1 MEQDLKQNRAW
12 IEVNLDNLEYNINQ
26 IKNAIS
32 KQTEIM
38 AVVKANAYGHGM
50 IEVSKKLNEIGI
62 QNFAVA
68 TLEEGI
74 NLRKEGI
81 KGNILILGY
90 TDFKNINYVIE
101 YNLIQTI
108 VDYDYAKKI
117 SEMDL
122 KEKLKV
128 HIKINT
134 GMNRV
139 GENYQNIEH
148 LKSIYEIENIDI
160 LGTYS
165 HLCVSDS
172 LEKNDI
178 EFTNKQ
184 ISNFFEI
191 INKIQTLGYNTG
203 KIHIQASYG
212 ILNYPDLQCDYVR
225 PGIIMYGVY
234 SNYNE
239 KTITNI
245 DFKPV
250 LSLKARITSVKEI
263 NQGNAVSYGRTFVAN
278 KNMKIASVSIGY
290 ADGYPRN
297 LSNKNIKVL
306 VNGEYA
312 VIIGRIC
319 MDQMIID
326 VSNIKEVKQGD
337 IVTLIGEEEPIKVEN
352 VSYNSNTI
360 TNELL
365 SRLGRRLP
373 IITI

>member
-1 MEQDLKQNRAW
+1 
-12 IEVNLDNLEYNINQ
+12 
-26 IKNAIS
+26 
-32 KQTEIM
+32 
-38 AVVKANAYGHGM
+38 
-50 IEVSKKLNEIGI
+50 
-62 QNFAVA
+62 
-68 TLEEGI
+68 
-74 NLRKEGI
+74 
-81 KGNILILGY
+81 
-90 TDFKNINYVIE
+90 
-101 YNLIQTI
+101 
-108 VDYDYAKKI
+108 
-117 SEMDL
+117 
-122 KEKLKV
+122 
-128 HIKINT
+128 
-134 GMNRV
+134 
-139 GENYQNIEH
+139 
-148 LKSIYEIENIDI
+148 
-160 LGTYS
+160 
-165 HLCVSDS
+165 
-172 LEKNDI
+172 
-178 EFTNKQ
+178 
-184 ISNFFEI
+184 
-191 INKIQTLGYNTG
+191 
-203 KIHIQASYG
+203 
-212 ILNYPDLQCDYVR
+212 
-225 PGIIMYGVY
+225 MYGVY